1 MLWIHIA
8 AGLAAIVFGF
18 VALHARKGRAVH
30 VGAGRVFA
38 VAMAA
43 MTASAVL
50 IAAFVNANP
59 GNILAG
65 SMTFYLVAT
74 GWMAVRPDPPRLAH
88 VALAALGAGAGAYG
102 LFIASV
108 AYQAPGRIIAGIPA
122 VVTLVFAIIV
132 LLAVSGDLRLLRR
145 GRLEGHGRLLRH
157 LWRMGFALWI
167 ATASFF
173 LGQADEFPPAVRAS
187 GVLAVPVLVV
197 TGTFLFWVVRQS
209 WRVVRSPRRSAASK
223 VAPGL
228 TAAG

>member
-18 VALHARKGRAVH
+18 VALHARKGRPVH
-30 VGAGRVFA
+30 VAAGRVF
-38 VAMAA
+38 VIAMAT
-43 MTASAVL
+43 MTVSAVS

-74 GWMAVRPDPPRLAH
+74 GWLAVRPDPPRLAH
-88 VALAALGAGAGAYG
+88 VALAALGFGAGAYG

-108 AYQAPGRIIAGIPA
+108 AYQAPGRVIAGIPA
-122 VVTLVFAIIV
+122 VVTLVFGVVV
-132 LLAVSGDLRLLRR
+132 LLAASGDLRLLRR
-145 GRLEGHGRLLRH
+145 GRIVGPARLLRH

-173 LGQADEFPPAVRAS
+173 LGQADEFPAAVRDS

-197 TGTFLFWVVRQS
+197 TGTFLFWGVRQS
-209 WRVVRSPRRSAASK
+209 WRVVRSPRRSAAARAAS
-223 VAPGL
+223 GL
-228 TAAG
+228 SAAG